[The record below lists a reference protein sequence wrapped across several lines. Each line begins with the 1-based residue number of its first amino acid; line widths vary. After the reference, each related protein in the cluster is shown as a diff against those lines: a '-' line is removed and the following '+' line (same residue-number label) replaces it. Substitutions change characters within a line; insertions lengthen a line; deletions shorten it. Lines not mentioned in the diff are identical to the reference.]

1 MRASVFT
8 GTCRARRA
16 ASQSGFSLIEMMISM
31 TLSLIVMA
39 GATSLFSATIGV
51 NSAVIKSATL
61 NQDVRTVVDFMLR
74 DIRRHGYFSGD
85 SLITVNQ
92 FDTQW
97 QVNAAENCVFYAY
110 DAKKDAVVDADDKMG
125 FRLAQN
131 GIQMRRNGAKCEEN
145 AYWENVTDP
154 AMLKVTQFKVT
165 KNPVFCTNITTLV
178 HADCLGVNP
187 IVGDIFVTT
196 HDVTILMT
204 AEVAYD
210 PTINVT
216 TEQRVRIKNDAV
228 RVY

>member
-1 MRASVFT
+1 MLSTESYNLVNITIDCAKVVPMYSNRKCTSDMCASVFT

-16 ASQSGFSLIEMMISM
+16 ANQRGFSLIEMMISM

-97 QVNAAENCVFYAY
+97 QVNAAENCVFTTYACTSVLR
-110 DAKKDAVVDADDKMG
+110 KTLTENG
-125 FRLAQN
+125 FQFLKRPGFSGKRESSLAT
-131 GIQMRRNGAKCEEN
+131 RA
-145 AYWENVTDP
+145 
-154 AMLKVTQFKVT
+154 L
-165 KNPVFCTNITTLV
+165 TLN
-178 HADCLGVNP
+178 HL
-187 IVGDIFVTT
+187 
-196 HDVTILMT
+196 
-204 AEVAYD
+204 
-210 PTINVT
+210 
-216 TEQRVRIKNDAV
+216 
-228 RVY
+228 